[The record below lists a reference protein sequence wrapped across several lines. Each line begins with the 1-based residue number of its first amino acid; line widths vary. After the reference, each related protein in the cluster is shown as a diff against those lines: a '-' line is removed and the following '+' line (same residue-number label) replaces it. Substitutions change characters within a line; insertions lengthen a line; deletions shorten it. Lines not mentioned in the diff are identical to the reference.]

1 MLRLARYIEHEF
13 DRNAIYFSQMHSR
26 VEASCDFIGYVL
38 EDKNLIELNEEE
50 RDYIKKIRES
60 YHKMMSLTEKI
71 ANEIQTYKEA
81 YQDFLLADESGYF
94 SD

>member
-1 MLRLARYIEHEF
+1 
-13 DRNAIYFSQMHSR
+13 
-26 VEASCDFIGYVL
+26 
-38 EDKNLIELNEEE
+38 
-50 RDYIKKIRES
+50 
-60 YHKMMSLTEKI
+60 MSLTEKI